1 MQELLTFQHLTHLGS
16 RHRFITE
23 TMFLGCL
30 LIFHK
35 IWGYMKTTYLFV
47 RFTMKEECYAGTKIF
62 SVADLLHTIEA
73 YPVVQGMLQNIA
85 Q

>member
-1 MQELLTFQHLTHLGS
+1 
-16 RHRFITE
+16 
-23 TMFLGCL
+23 
-30 LIFHK
+30 
-35 IWGYMKTTYLFV
+35 MKTTYLFV

>member
-1 MQELLTFQHLTHLGS
+1 MGS
-16 RHRFITE
+16 KCMFITE

-47 RFTMKEECYAGTKIF
+47 RLTMKEKRYAGTKIF
-62 SVADLLHTIEA
+62 SVADLLHKIKT
-73 YPVVQGMLQNIA
+73 YPVVQGRLQNNA
-85 Q
+85 K

>member
-1 MQELLTFQHLTHLGS
+1 MGSKHTFT
-16 RHRFITE
+16 TE
-23 TMFLGCL
+23 TTFLGCL

-35 IWGYMKTTYLFV
+35 IWGYMKTTYLFA

-62 SVADLLHTIEA
+62 SVADLLHKIKA
-73 YPVVQGMLQNIA
+73 YSMVQGSLQNIA